1 MHALSLLAL
10 LLPLVAADTGYSQC
24 DCQTA
29 SGAGSGQTL
38 TYNHDL
44 SRWLCWSIYD
54 NIASWSESEG
64 RCIAT
69 VQPIPGDDWQTNCIV
84 VGVQKGYYAFDSN
97 GNPIT
102 NVPAMKVD
110 TAVGNCD

>member
-10 LLPLVAADTGYSQC
+10 LLPLVAADEGYSKC
-24 DCQTA
+24 DCQSA
-29 SGAGSGQTL
+29 IGSGQTL

-44 SRWLCWSIYD
+44 SRWLCYHTYT

-69 VQPIPGDDWQTNCIV
+69 QQYIAGDTWETNCIIA
-84 VGVQKGYYAFDSN
+84 GVQQGYYAFDSKN
-97 GNPIT
+97 NPIT
-102 NVPAMKVD
+102 NVPPMKVD
-110 TAVGNCD
+110 GAVGNCD

>member
-1 MHALSLLAL
+1 MHALSLFAL
-10 LLPLVAADTGYSQC
+10 LLPLVAADTGYS
-24 DCQTA
+24 
-29 SGAGSGQTL
+29 
-38 TYNHDL
+38 HH
-44 SRWLCWSIYD
+44 WLCYHVYT
-54 NIASWSESEG
+54 NTASWSESEG

-69 VQPIPGDDWQTNCIV
+69 VQPIPGDDWQTNCIIA
-84 VGVQKGYYAFDSN
+84 GVQKGYYAFDTK